1 MARKKGCG
9 ITARLNKIRLGFVLR
24 TFSKRP
30 FIFHYDT
37 MPRNSVQTKFQP
49 MSTIR
54 RAALFAALS
63 VAVFCSGDLF
73 AQQADGQI
81 TLDIGSKAPVLDV
94 ETWISNRDGAF
105 QPVTDFTEGKVYV
118 VEFWATWC
126 GPCVAS
132 MPHLAEI
139 QNKYYDKGVQII
151 SVTDEDMDTVGGFL
165 ERNVRGKE
173 DLTYSELTSTYCLTA
188 DPDGSTNRDYMEA
201 AGQTGIPTAFIVG
214 KSGLIEW
221 TGHPVNLDDAL
232 QAVVADTWDRD
243 AFKLEMQKERER
255 KAAIR
260 AIRGEV
266 AKAMQEVDQK
276 LSADDEAG
284 ALALF
289 GKVIDDDKFQP
300 MREQLTKMRAQL
312 ALTMKAPEALVAY
325 QAGVETFKQS
335 PQDLNEISWAAVEL
349 MENGKTIQP
358 GLLTAA
364 LRAAQTALEADANDP
379 SVLDTV
385 AHLFQLTGDLD
396 KAIAT
401 QELAVKHAGDLAPQ
415 IEPYLNE
422 LKAQKAAQ

>member
-1 MARKKGCG
+1 M
-9 ITARLNKIRLGFVLR
+9 
-24 TFSKRP
+24 
-30 FIFHYDT
+30 
-37 MPRNSVQTKFQP
+37 
-49 MSTIR
+49 
-54 RAALFAALS
+54 
-63 VAVFCSGDLF
+63 
-73 AQQADGQI
+73 
-81 TLDIGSKAPVLDV
+81 
-94 ETWISNRDGAF
+94 
-105 QPVTDFTEGKVYV
+105 
-118 VEFWATWC
+118 
-126 GPCVAS
+126 
-132 MPHLAEI
+132 
-139 QNKYYDKGVQII
+139 
-151 SVTDEDMDTVGGFL
+151 
-165 ERNVRGKE
+165 
-173 DLTYSELTSTYCLTA
+173 
-188 DPDGSTNRDYMEA
+188 
-201 AGQTGIPTAFIVG
+201 
-214 KSGLIEW
+214 
-221 TGHPVNLDDAL
+221 

-335 PQDLNEISWAAVEL
+335 PQDLNEISWAAVEMVESGETVQPELL
-349 MENGKTIQP
+349 M
-358 GLLTAA
+358 AA
-364 LRAAQTALEADANDP
+364 LKAAQTALKADANDP

-415 IEPYLNE
+415 IEPYLNG

>member
-300 MREQLTKMRAQL
+300 MREQL
-312 ALTMKAPEALVAY
+312 
-325 QAGVETFKQS
+325 
-335 PQDLNEISWAAVEL
+335 
-349 MENGKTIQP
+349 
-358 GLLTAA
+358 
-364 LRAAQTALEADANDP
+364 LRCVHNLP
-379 SVLDTV
+379 
-385 AHLFQLTGDLD
+385 
-396 KAIAT
+396 
-401 QELAVKHAGDLAPQ
+401 
-415 IEPYLNE
+415 
-422 LKAQKAAQ
+422 